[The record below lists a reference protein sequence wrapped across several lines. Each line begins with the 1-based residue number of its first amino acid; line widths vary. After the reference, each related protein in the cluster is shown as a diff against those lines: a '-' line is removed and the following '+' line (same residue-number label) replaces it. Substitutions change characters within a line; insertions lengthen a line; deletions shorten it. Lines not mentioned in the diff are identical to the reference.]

1 MSCAK
6 LTGLDG
12 KCYLELNFD
21 IRTFTL
27 RLDQRTARTPRR
39 HHNDRRLVDIIAAEL
54 VALLY
59 FDYHL
64 DRRVFGHD
72 RRQATGA
79 EQQSPDN

>member
-1 MSCAK
+1 MSYAK
-6 LTGLDG
+6 LTELDG
-12 KCYLELNFD
+12 ECHLKLNFD

-39 HHNDRRLVDIIAAEL
+39 HHNDRRLVDIVAAEL
-54 VALLY
+54 VAVLY
-59 FDYHL
+59 FDYDL
-64 DRRVFGHD
+64 DRRVLGHD